1 MLKLLAKNYVLANN
15 KDYYHDCVPITT
27 PLSGPPQNSAYP
39 GEQGLG
45 VQLFSS

>member
-1 MLKLLAKNYVLANN
+1 MLKLAKNYVSANN
-15 KDYYHDCVPITT
+15 NDYYHDCVPITT
-27 PLSGPPQNSAYP
+27 PLSASLQNSAYP